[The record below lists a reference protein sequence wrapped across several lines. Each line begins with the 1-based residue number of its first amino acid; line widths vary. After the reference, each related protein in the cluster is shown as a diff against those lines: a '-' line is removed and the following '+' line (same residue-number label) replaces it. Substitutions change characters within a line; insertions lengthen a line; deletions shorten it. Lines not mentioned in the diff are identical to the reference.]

1 MFAHYFPPYPIS
13 LDNKAPNADYYAV
26 NYLKPS
32 GENGTFANI
41 GGLLR
46 DRPIGRA
53 PLAGDWKLAD
63 AKTEI
68 AQAKAAGI
76 DGWTVDILGLTGA
89 NWDRVVRVVDAA
101 DADGGFKIMLNL
113 DMNSGA
119 GTADPSVIAANIVSL
134 AKRPSI
140 YRIGT
145 ADFVLGAFKAE
156 AKTPAWWK
164 ALMTDITAQTGLKV
178 NFIPTVLNATANLAN
193 FAPISYGIG
202 NWGVRNPANILAGP
216 DYAAQA
222 HALGLK
228 WMSPIAIQD
237 ERPNQKMYDE
247 AANTE
252 TLRASWQ
259 RAISDQADLVQL
271 VTWNDYSEGT
281 SFAPSA
287 GHGYSF
293 LDISAY
299 WESQFQTGSAPTV
312 VRDAVYVT
320 HRIQKF
326 ATVPTFTQLLMT
338 LTNASATKVA
348 RDTVEV
354 LTFLTAPATVTV
366 NVGTKTYTY
375 TAPAGINYQ
384 LYPLEIGHVKA
395 SAVRGTASI
404 GVADSPYTVDATPYT
419 QDLAYYA
426 VSSRR
431 VNP

>member
-1 MFAHYFPPYPIS
+1 
-13 LDNKAPNADYYAV
+13 
-26 NYLKPS
+26 
-32 GENGTFANI
+32 
-41 GGLLR
+41 
-46 DRPIGRA
+46 
-53 PLAGDWKLAD
+53 
-63 AKTEI
+63 
-68 AQAKAAGI
+68 
-76 DGWTVDILGLTGA
+76 
-89 NWDRVVRVVDAA
+89 
-101 DADGGFKIMLNL
+101 
-113 DMNSGA
+113 MNSGA
-119 GTADPSVIAANIVSL
+119 GTAAAGVVADTVVSL

-156 AKTPAWWK
+156 SKTAAWWK
-164 ALMTDITAQTGLKV
+164 ALMVDITGQTGLKV
-178 NFIPTVLNATANLAN
+178 NFIPTMLNIPANLAA

-216 DYAAQA
+216 NFAAQA

-228 WMSPIAIQD
+228 FMQPVAIQD

-259 RAISDQADLVQL
+259 RAIADQADLVQL
-271 VTWNDYSEGT
+271 ITWNDYSEGT

-293 LDISAY
+293 LDINAY
-299 WESQFQTGSAPTV
+299 WQSRFQTGSTPTI

-326 ATVPTFTQLLMT
+326 ATAPSFTQQLMV
-338 LTNASATKVA
+338 LTGAATGHVA

-354 LTFLTAPATVTV
+354 LTFLTAPATIAVA
-366 NVGTKTYTY
+366 VGAKTYSY
-375 TAPAGINYQ
+375 TAPAGVGTR
-384 LYPLEIGHVKA
+384 LYPLDAGHIRA
-395 SAVRGTASI
+395 SAARGTTSI

-431 VNP
+431 ANP